1 MRGHHHHDALSFTL
15 LASDSRWGA
24 TREDARGTKL
34 AGVGVQRAPTLA
46 KETTCLRQLLD
57 PSDPLDPIDPLDP
70 LDLFGSSLL
79 SSYRRRR
86 S

>member
-1 MRGHHHHDALSFTL
+1 MRRHDALSFTL
-15 LASDSRWGA
+15 LAFDPRWGA

-34 AGVGVQRAPTLA
+34 AGVGVQWAPTLA

-57 PSDPLDPIDPLDP
+57 PSDPLDS
-70 LDLFGSSLL
+70 LDLFGSSLH